1 MAAPAKYP
9 SNPRS
14 RSVADLITSHA
25 LVMMYGY
32 KPNAIIEP
40 SVLAVS
46 LGQNWEHQLCYLQ
59 AVGYVRV
66 RENRNERGEIVQ
78 QYVRTALEVPERA
91 RPDAQY
97 RATELERCWPVT
109 PIAPYCTVVRS
120 EGLVAV

>member
-1 MAAPAKYP
+1 MSAPPKFKT
-9 SNPRS
+9 NPRS

-32 KPNAIIEP
+32 KPGSVIEP
-40 SVLAVS
+40 SVLAVA
-46 LGQNWEHQLCYLQ
+46 LGQNWDNQLLYLQ

-66 RENRNERGEIVQ
+66 RENRNGQGDLVR
-78 QYVRTALEVPERA
+78 QYVRTTLEVPERA

-120 EGLVAV
+120 SMAVTV